1 MTFFSVVSFRD
12 ISNIFSL
19 MWSILPLKWIKNI
32 SLTIRSM
39 NRELWEVKSRLS
51 SCNWRKRPKKWQ
63 IWANFCFSKLAVTFF
78 LGTAAQIWG
87 CMQSSPLNFASFAS
101 RKLLEKSIL
110 KVLGGVHFF
119 SFFHFFM
126 CFQFRAA
133 LTPSKM
139 SLPNSR
145 CMENDRNFVVNTK
158 KSSDFSLVENPWRD
172 YVFSKGKKF
181 K

>member
-1 MTFFSVVSFRD
+1 MA
-12 ISNIFSL
+12 I
-19 MWSILPLKWIKNI
+19 
-32 SLTIRSM
+32 
-39 NRELWEVKSRLS
+39 
-51 SCNWRKRPKKWQ
+51 
-63 IWANFCFSKLAVTFF
+63 TFF
-78 LGTAAQIWG
+78 LGVAAQIRLDFSG
-87 CMQSSPLNFASFAS
+87 RKFNSASFAS

-126 CFQFRAA
+126 FFQFRAA

-145 CMENDRNFVVNTK
+145 CMENDRNFMVNTM
-158 KSSDFSLVENPWRD
+158 KSSDFSLVRNPWRD

>member
-1 MTFFSVVSFRD
+1 MS
-12 ISNIFSL
+12 
-19 MWSILPLKWIKNI
+19 
-32 SLTIRSM
+32 
-39 NRELWEVKSRLS
+39 
-51 SCNWRKRPKKWQ
+51 
-63 IWANFCFSKLAVTFF
+63 
-78 LGTAAQIWG
+78 
-87 CMQSSPLNFASFAS
+87 SSPLNSASFAS

-126 CFQFRAA
+126 FFQFRAA

-145 CMENDRNFVVNTK
+145 CMENDRNFMVNTM
-158 KSSDFSLVENPWRD
+158 KSSDFSLVGNPWRD